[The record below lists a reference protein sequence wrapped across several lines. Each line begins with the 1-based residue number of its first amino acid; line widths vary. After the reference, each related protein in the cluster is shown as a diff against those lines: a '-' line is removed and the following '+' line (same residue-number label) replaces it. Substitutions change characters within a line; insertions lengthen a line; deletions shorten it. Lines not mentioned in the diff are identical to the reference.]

1 MKIPELKNQ
10 LKKINNANLEYI
22 FIQAYKKLKN
32 DKKEEID
39 QLILSNNPKDVVI
52 KKPEEITPLDD
63 LLNEIE
69 GFITDAYEGAFV
81 RRKKNSKLKR
91 TWRSYVKNCIIRLL
105 EVNNNDPLFYEAKSM
120 VLDLINLMFYASGHY
135 VFSYT
140 ESGIS
145 GLNISLLD
153 TYNTVADQLIY
164 DSINKDYSFE
174 LLEEKTRNI
183 YNIAKTSYSLIDYSC
198 FDKKLKEAKEVLNK

>member
-1 MKIPELKNQ
+1 MKIPELKKE
-10 LKKINNANLEYI
+10 LKNINSANLEYI
-22 FIQAYKKLKN
+22 FIQAYKKLSS
-32 DKKEEID
+32 DKKAEID
-39 QLILSNNPKDVVI
+39 QLILSKDPKDVVI
-52 KKPEEITPLDD
+52 KKLEETIPLGI

-69 GFITDAYEGAFV
+69 EFIIDAYEGAFV

-91 TWRSYVKNCIIRLL
+91 TWRSYVKNCINRLL
-105 EVNNNDPLFYEAKSM
+105 EVKNDNPLFYKSKSM

-145 GLNISLLD
+145 GLNISLVD
-153 TYNTVADQLIY
+153 TYRTVADQLIY
-164 DSINKDYSFE
+164 DSINKDESYD

-183 YNIAKTSYSLIDYSC
+183 YNTAKSSYSLMDYSC
-198 FDKKLKEAKEVLNK
+198 FDEKLKEAKEILNK